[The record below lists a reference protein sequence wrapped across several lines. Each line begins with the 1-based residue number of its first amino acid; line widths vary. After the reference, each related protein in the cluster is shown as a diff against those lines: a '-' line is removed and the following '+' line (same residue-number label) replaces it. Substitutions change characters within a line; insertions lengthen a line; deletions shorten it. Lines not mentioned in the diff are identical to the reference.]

1 MEMTAVLPLRN
12 MSMHRLASR
21 VQDCTSAQ
29 YDFPMKPI
37 GRPAFIAAIIGP
49 IQSVLGW
56 TIAGALW
63 VDYDPVRQTISDLA
77 ANESPVQLVMSS
89 FFVLGGVLTLIASIY
104 ARTFAFPGRVALF
117 LAAICTF
124 GLTIFPTPL
133 IGYSI
138 WHRVFAIA
146 SFVLSAGWHL
156 FAMRTRKDAP
166 WILKPPAAIIGTA
179 LQTAL
184 ALWFLSSWTD
194 PNTTNVGVWERVV
207 AVSQALYV
215 SVVVIVIYIGQ
226 KKNSIR

>member
-1 MEMTAVLPLRN
+1 
-12 MSMHRLASR
+12 
-21 VQDCTSAQ
+21 
-29 YDFPMKPI
+29 MKPI
-37 GRPAFIAAIIGP
+37 GKSAYVAAIIGP

-63 VDYDPVRQTISDLA
+63 ADYDPVRQTISDLA

-89 FFVLGGVLTLIASIY
+89 FFILGGVLTLIGSIY

-117 LAAICTF
+117 LAAISTF

-138 WHRVFAIA
+138 WHRIFAIS

-156 FAMRTRKDAP
+156 FAMRTRQDAP
-166 WILKPPAAIIGTA
+166 WILKPPAAILGTA
-179 LQTAL
+179 LQVAL

-194 PNTTNVGVWERVV
+194 PDATNVGVWERVV

-215 SVVVIVIYIGQ
+215 SIVVIVVYFGQ
-226 KKNSIR
+226 KTQRKSNLKNL